1 MKDMKLIVSGGMW
14 ILSAAGGFL
23 VPFVLYPI
31 GEVTGD
37 ACPWWLPLIALPV
50 CIGLLCFVL
59 ARATPRL
66 PWLCPILTFCA
77 IPFGIVAYAML
88 DTTDGHTL
96 LGIEVFIVLVLA
108 FPGVVVGGPM
118 GIFVSRRAGRRATA
132 PQSDPPLPRAHNERS
147 KGETDV
153 RAPVVAA

>member
-1 MKDMKLIVSGGMW
+1 MNDMKLIVSGGMW
-14 ILSAAGGFL
+14 ILSVAGGFL

-77 IPFGIVAYAML
+77 IPFGIFAYAML

-96 LGIEVFIVLVLA
+96 LGIEVLIVQALA

-118 GIFVSRRAGRRATA
+118 GIFVSRRAGRRTTA
-132 PQSDPPLPRAHNERS
+132 QQSVAPLPRARS
-147 KGETDV
+147 GHSDGEADV

>member
-23 VPFVLYPI
+23 VPFVLYPVL
-31 GEVTGD
+31 GAAGD
-37 ACPWWLPLIALPV
+37 AIPWWLALIALPL
-50 CIGLLCFVL
+50 CIGLVCFIL
-59 ARATPRL
+59 ARATPCL

-96 LGIEVFIVLVLA
+96 LGIEVLIVQALA

-118 GIFVSRRAGRRATA
+118 GIFVSRRAGRRAA
-132 PQSDPPLPRAHNERS
+132 AQQSAAPLPRVRNGRS
-147 KGETDV
+147 EGEADV

>member
-23 VPFVLYPI
+23 VPFVAYPI
-31 GEVTGD
+31 GNATGD
-37 ACPWWLPLIALPV
+37 AIPWWLALALFPIG
-50 CIGLLCFVL
+50 IGLMCFVL
-59 ARATPRL
+59 AWATPRL
-66 PWLCPILTFCA
+66 PWLCPILTFFA

-96 LGIEVFIVLVLA
+96 LGIEVLMVQALA

-132 PQSDPPLPRAHNERS
+132 PQSDSPLPRARS
-147 KGETDV
+147 GHADGEAEV